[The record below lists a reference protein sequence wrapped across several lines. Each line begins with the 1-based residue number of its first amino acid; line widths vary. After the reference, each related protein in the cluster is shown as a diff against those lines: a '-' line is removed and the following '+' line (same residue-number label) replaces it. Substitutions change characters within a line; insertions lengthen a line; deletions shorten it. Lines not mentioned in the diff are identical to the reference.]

1 MVRASLVAQIV
12 KKSPAMQETRVLSLG
27 WEDPLEKGMAIHSSI
42 LAWRIPQS
50 VYSPWGLKESERTEQ
65 LAHSQQVELPKPG
78 VELMPPAEET
88 QIGRAHV

>member
-1 MVRASLVAQIV
+1 
-12 KKSPAMQETRVLSLG
+12 
-27 WEDPLEKGMAIHSSI
+27 MAIHSSI

-88 QIGRAHV
+88 QSTREPLDHQGSPYYLFLTKSS